1 MTLPTSAHL
10 GTPAPTLE
18 SVAPDSASIDGRL
31 DRLARGSAFGA
42 LLLLA
47 LALLALG
54 FTSHHSDEALD
65 AITDESRR
73 LVRVVLDKALFGV
86 LDTTEKEAGHA

>member
-65 AITDESRR
+65 AIAPPFDIDRTAS
-73 LVRVVLDKALFGV
+73 ALAAPALEV
-86 LDTTEKEAGHA
+86 P

>member
-10 GTPAPTLE
+10 GTHAPALE

-65 AITDESRR
+65 AIAPPFDIDRTASA
-73 LVRVVLDKALFGV
+73 RVAPALEV
-86 LDTTEKEAGHA
+86 P

>member
-65 AITDESRR
+65 AIARTTLQNAESYACGEPIKEN
-73 LVRVVLDKALFGV
+73 VVS
-86 LDTTEKEAGHA
+86 AG